1 MTPTFLFIILNTRNY
16 EKFMKQVKKALAYW
30 FATMIVIV
38 LGFVFLKTSFPT
50 TPIGISLSVQILLFY
65 FSLFIFL
72 NEPTRK
78 HKFIFLNFTLF
89 FTNAFL
95 YVLNIFGFF
104 NLIFDSAFKSVY
116 IYQYLYIF
124 FTTTF
129 AFAIAYLVF
138 DLLFHN
144 FKIYQKYLATSVV
157 VLGVGVFYFHPFIEN
172 PNSDAKPFIYTT
184 ENIQKFKIIRDTREE
199 FINEY
204 KREPNATEIAALVT
218 LPAISD
224 GEVVG
229 QLYPEANFKQIE
241 KLLPYTKNDGSLVL
255 LYQPFHYKIIYM
267 DVFVIL
273 FILLYCGYQ
282 YAKDPPQGAYI
293 DKMMYVFLIIF
304 SLDIFHQWAAIK
316 SVEFDGYM
324 SLFGIGQYFSAGFFV
339 LLIVFF
345 YARLKFIK
353 SVVGEFYETEI
364 QTNPEMIT
372 RWIDGI
378 DKYILKH
385 FTSSK
390 DLKGR
395 LFEQR

>member
-1 MTPTFLFIILNTRNY
+1 
-16 EKFMKQVKKALAYW
+16 MKQVKKVLTLWIATLSL
-30 FATMIVIV
+30 FAI
-38 LGFVFLKTSFPT
+38 GFVFLEASIPEI
-50 TPIGISLSVQILLFY
+50 PILISLSIQVLLFY
-65 FSLFIFL
+65 FSLFIVI

-89 FTNAFL
+89 FVNSFL
-95 YVLNIFGFF
+95 YIFNYFGFF
-104 NLIFDSAFKSVY
+104 NLFFDSAFSAVY
-116 IYQYLYIF
+116 IFQYLYIF
-124 FTTTF
+124 LSTTL

-144 FKIYQKYLATSVV
+144 FKIYQKYLATAAV
-157 VLGVGVFYFHPFIEN
+157 VLGVAFFYYHPFLEN
-172 PNSDAKPFIYTT
+172 PQSVGKPYIYTT
-184 ENIQKFKIIRDTREE
+184 ENIQKYRIIRDTREE
-199 FINEY
+199 FINQY
-204 KREPNATEIAALVT
+204 NREPNATEIAALVT

-229 QLYPEANFKQIE
+229 QLYAEANIKQIE

-255 LYQPFHYKIIYM
+255 LYQPFYFKIIYM

-293 DKMMYVFLIIF
+293 DKMMYVFLVIF
-304 SLDIFHQWAAIK
+304 SLDIFHQWAVIK
-316 SVEFDGYM
+316 SVEFAGYM
-324 SLFGIGQYFSAGFFV
+324 ELFGIGQYFSAGFFAALV
-339 LLIVFF
+339 IFF

-353 SVVGEFYETEI
+353 SVVGEFYEVEI
-364 QTNPEMIT
+364 QTNPEKIT
-372 RWIDGI
+372 RWMDGI
-378 DKYILKH
+378 DKYILKN

>member
-1 MTPTFLFIILNTRNY
+1 
-16 EKFMKQVKKALAYW
+16 MKQVKKALAYW
-30 FATMIVIV
+30 LATMIIIV
-38 LGFVFLKTSFPT
+38 LGFVFLRTSIP
-50 TPIGISLSVQILLFY
+50 PIYAVLSPCLQILLFY
-65 FSLFIFL
+65 FSLLIFL

-89 FTNAFL
+89 FANGFL
-95 YVLNIFGFF
+95 QVLIHFGFF
-104 NLIFDSAFKSVY
+104 NLIFDSAFRLVY
-116 IYQYLYIF
+116 IYQYLYII

-144 FKIYQKYLATSVV
+144 FKIYQKYLATATV
-157 VLGVGVFYFHPFIEN
+157 VLGVGLFYFHPFIEN
-172 PNSDAKPFIYTT
+172 PNSDAKPYIYTT
-184 ENIQKFKIIRDTREE
+184 ENIQKFKIIQDTQEK
-199 FINEY
+199 FVHEY
-204 KREPNATEIAALVT
+204 NREPNAGEIAALVT

-229 QLYPEANFKQIE
+229 LLYPEANLKQIQ
-241 KLLPYTKNDGSLVL
+241 KLLPYLKEDGSLVL
-255 LYQPFHYKIIYM
+255 LYQPFNYKIIYM

-273 FILLYCGYQ
+273 FILLYLGYQ

-316 SVEFDGYM
+316 SVEFDGYVD
-324 SLFGIGQYFSAGFFV
+324 LFGIGQYFSAGLLV

-364 QTNPEMIT
+364 QTNPEKIT

-378 DKYILKH
+378 DKYILKN

>member
-1 MTPTFLFIILNTRNY
+1 
-16 EKFMKQVKKALAYW
+16 MKQVKKVLTLW
-30 FATMIVIV
+30 IATISVIAA
-38 LGFVFLKTSFPT
+38 GFVFFETSIPV
-50 TPIGISLSVQILLFY
+50 PALIVPSVQMLLFY
-65 FSLFIFL
+65 FSLFIVL

-78 HKFIFLNFTLF
+78 HKFIFLNFTIF
-89 FTNAFL
+89 FANSFL
-95 YVLNIFGFF
+95 QVFNIFGFF
-104 NLIFDSAFKSVY
+104 NLFFDSAFSSVY
-116 IYQYLYIF
+116 LFQYLYIF

-129 AFAIAYLVF
+129 AFAIVYLVF

-144 FKIYQKYLATSVV
+144 FKIYQKYLATGAVV
-157 VLGVGVFYFHPFIEN
+157 FGVGIFYYHPFLEN
-172 PNSDAKPFIYTT
+172 PNSDAKPYVYTT
-184 ENIQKFKIIRDTREE
+184 ENIQKFKIIKDTRDE
-199 FINEY
+199 FVHQYN
-204 KREPNATEIAALVT
+204 REPNANEIAALVT

-224 GEVVG
+224 GEIVG

-241 KLLPYTKNDGSLVL
+241 KLLPYVKEGGWLIL
-255 LYQPFHYKIIYM
+255 LYQPFYYKIIYM
-267 DVFVIL
+267 DIFVIL

-293 DKMMYVFLIIF
+293 DKMMYVFLVIS
-304 SLDIFHQWAAIK
+304 SLDIFHQWAVIK
-316 SVEFDGYM
+316 SVEFAGYM
-324 SLFGIGQYFSAGFFV
+324 ELFSIGQYFSAGFYT
-339 LLIVFF
+339 LLVVFF

-364 QTNPEMIT
+364 QTNPEKIT

-378 DKYILKH
+378 DKYILKN